1 MDETELIEKAKEYLK
16 DAYDEDTVSMAVTA
30 NEVDEDGNG
39 ILSVDCTI
47 SIEGDKSDWSK
58 DFHFE
63 DGEIVDMDYEE
74 K

>member
-1 MDETELIEKAKEYLK
+1 MDESELIEKAKEYLK
-16 DAYDEDTVSMAVTA
+16 DSFDEDTVSMVVTE
-30 NEVDEDGNG
+30 NTVDEDGDG
-39 ILSVDCTI
+39 ILSVECTI
-47 SIEGDKSDWSK
+47 SMEGEKSDWTK